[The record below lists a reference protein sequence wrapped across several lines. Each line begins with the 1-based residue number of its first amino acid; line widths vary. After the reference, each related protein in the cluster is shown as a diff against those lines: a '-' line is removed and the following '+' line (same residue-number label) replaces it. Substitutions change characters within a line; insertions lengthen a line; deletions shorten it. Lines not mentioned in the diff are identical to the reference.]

1 MSVLCEEQNS
11 FGITEPS
18 SEALTAQPRVT
29 QTRGHYVGIINT
41 NIAIMSLLHP
51 LMSPLAPNPPGRITC
66 LRPFVIYENA
76 SDRNRHKTLISGQIQ
91 VHCHDWPGLAT

>member
-1 MSVLCEEQNS
+1 MSVLCEELSS

-29 QTRGHYVGIINT
+29 QTRGHYGGIINT

-51 LMSPLAPNPPGRITC
+51 LMSPLAPNPPGRIYLVYGHLLFT
-66 LRPFVIYENA
+66 RMHRTAVVIKL
-76 SDRNRHKTLISGQIQ
+76 SS
-91 VHCHDWPGLAT
+91 LARFKFIVMTGRAT